1 MVSRNVCGYVA
12 NLGNTSNIH
21 TPIYGHK
28 CIWKLT
34 LRRIIPVC
42 VTEMTFTGYFN
53 LQENHEILH
62 LYFGSK
68 LNKQVC
74 FPIFRQ
80 QFIKKYLKC
89 SVYSCECQLRQILQL
104 VLKWTYIVKIGNHEN
119 GRPRHKCWPNS
130 KTSTDLVSSMLNT
143 TEMKKWA
150 WLKHFF
156 QYLTSLLYIEINEE
170 VKSQYIRN
178 TVPLFSPL
186 ILTIN

>member
-1 MVSRNVCGYVA
+1 MVSRNVCVYVA

-42 VTEMTFTGYFN
+42 VKEMTFTTSLGTSTCRKTMKFCIY
-53 LQENHEILH
+53 ILDQ
-62 LYFGSK
+62 
-68 LNKQVC
+68 NKIKKVKVY

-80 QFIKKYLKC
+80 QFVKKYVKC

-104 VLKWTYIVKIGNHEN
+104 VLKWTYIVKIGHHKS
-119 GRPRHKCWPNS
+119 GWPRNKSIPNS
-130 KTSTDLVSSMLNT
+130 KISKNLVSSKQNT
-143 TEMKKWA
+143 TQMKKWA

-156 QYLTSLLYIEINEE
+156 QYLLSNLIINATVRTVRTSY
-170 VKSQYIRN
+170 
-178 TVPLFSPL
+178 FSYVYS
-186 ILTIN
+186 II